1 MPRLR
6 ETLVCLTKPQ
16 AEPTTNVL
24 SHVLA
29 CMWRREIGGLFEVR
43 CCVRSGASL
52 LVLVTICR
60 SVFAVV
66 HRFRASQRAAALG
79 HSQTAETVTATFPH
93 ARLSM
98 ARMSSQDLHA
108 RPETARNIRRSTVCR
123 THNQSLSLMR
133 HYVVSYIKEEI

>member
-1 MPRLR
+1 MCKKTKEGALTKELFLSYRPTGPYLYMAQSLRESPRLS
-6 ETLVCLTKPQ
+6 KPQ

-43 CCVRSGASL
+43 CCVRSGASSSL

-66 HRFRASQRAAALG
+66 HRFRAS
-79 HSQTAETVTATFPH
+79 TA
-93 ARLSM
+93 
-98 ARMSSQDLHA
+98 
-108 RPETARNIRRSTVCR
+108 
-123 THNQSLSLMR
+123 
-133 HYVVSYIKEEI
+133 